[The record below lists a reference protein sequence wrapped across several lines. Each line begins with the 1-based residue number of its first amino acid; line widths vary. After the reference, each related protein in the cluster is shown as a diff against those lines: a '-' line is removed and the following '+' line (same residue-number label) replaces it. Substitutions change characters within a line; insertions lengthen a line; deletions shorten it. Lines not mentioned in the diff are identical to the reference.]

1 MYYLNLKKLNHLNL
15 VLLINKYFFNF
26 SFYEELIS
34 PFEL

>member
-15 VLLINKYFFNF
+15 VLLINNYFLNF